1 MNLTMG
7 RNNLTK
13 LNEKASC
20 ICGKA
25 NQRGA
30 LQVFFQINF
39 PKYLNIRSK
48 DHVIKPYRTHQ
59 CWYFLTLTE
68 KSASARKY
76 RCSTSPRSVQG
87 IVFSTGNGCVTIF

>member
-25 NQRGA
+25 FLENLSYGFGRTLANQRGA
-30 LQVFFQINF
+30 LQVFFSNKFAQVL
-39 PKYLNIRSK
+39 K
-48 DHVIKPYRTHQ
+48 H
-59 CWYFLTLTE
+59 
-68 KSASARKY
+68 
-76 RCSTSPRSVQG
+76 
-87 IVFSTGNGCVTIF
+87 

>member
-13 LNEKASC
+13 LNEKTSC
-20 ICGKA
+20 ISRKAFQENSSYGFSRTLA

-39 PKYLNIRSK
+39 PKYLNIKSE
-48 DHVIKPYRTHQ
+48 DHVIKPYHTHQ
-59 CWYFLTLTE
+59 LL
-68 KSASARKY
+68 R
-76 RCSTSPRSVQG
+76 
-87 IVFSTGNGCVTIF
+87 